1 MEFQM
6 ADTLTYNIIA
16 TTTLGANAGS
26 VTFSSIPGTY
36 TDLVLVSNVA
46 TTSST
51 NFGYYLNNDSA
62 NNYCVVNMYGNGSST
77 SSANSTTEGALW
89 ANWSNYTS
97 TTVGNSIYISN
108 IQNYASTS
116 MYKTVITRGDFGGDR
131 KSTRLN
137 SSH

>member
-1 MEFQM
+1 MTGVQTC
-6 ADTLTYNIIA
+6 ALPI
-16 TTTLGANAGS
+16 
-26 VTFSSIPGTY
+26 FSSIPGTY

-116 MYKTVITRGDFGGDR
+116 MYKTVITRGDFGGQGTEIVIGVW
-131 KSTRLN
+131 KSLSAVT
-137 SSH
+137 SIVITTPSG